1 MLKTQPL
8 VILVDVDN
16 TLLDNDRFVDDLS
29 AHLVRAFGRA
39 QSERYWQAFDALR
52 SQFGYADYLGAL
64 QRLREG
70 CDNQAELLRMSAF
83 LLDYPFRSRLY
94 PGALDTLE
102 HLCGLGRTVL
112 LSDGDMV
119 FQPRKVQR
127 SGLWEAVDGQAL
139 IFVHKERMLA
149 AVQRHFPAVHY
160 VMIDDKPLL
169 LASMKRAMGP
179 RLTSLFVRQGH
190 YAAEANTRRITP
202 APDIGVECIGDVRAL
217 RQSDLVN
224 AGANALPT
232 CEAIP

>member
-83 LLDYPFRSRLY
+83 LLDYPFSSRLY

-119 FQPRKVQR
+119 FQPRKIQR

-190 YAAEANTRRITP
+190 YAAQANTRRIAP
-202 APDIGVECIGDVRAL
+202 APDIGVECIADVGAL
-217 RQSDLVN
+217 RLSDLVN
-224 AGANALPT
+224 AGTRALPT
-232 CEAIP
+232 CEETP